1 LKNGGKNGP
10 QAFAEEVAR
19 WLEGLK
25 RADETSVVP
34 RLFIPGLLTRL
45 GYDEE
50 RVIQDQSGWRA
61 YLEPGGTPCF
71 LVEERTTGEELT
83 RRMRRLGVPRGM
95 LIDGQELRVYEVDG
109 GPPSA
114 VLHISF
120 RELLEGRRESLGGLR
135 ALHGRLARA
144 RIQAVRRWVEDLT
157 RTKEG
162 KPHAPDGKTWPEEA
176 RVPVVP
182 ARGEGFLQRFTED
195 VKKVLGA
202 LKEDALVQLWTR
214 LEELKTA
221 EKRQKSVREEF
232 TGVRDR
238 LLKELEPH
246 LFEASMAELKRA
258 LQAPWE
264 EGATAWRGRADRLRG
279 HLPREIT
286 ASGRVE
292 VALERLEGLALLY
305 EEGRHRLEEDHGE
318 AVRTKEAFTR
328 WKARHG
334 FLLVEQQ
341 APEEF
346 AAQTAYVLFVRLLLV
361 RIAEDKG
368 LLPRMLTGGGAARWF
383 LEVEPY
389 YLGGAR
395 AFLSL
400 VFGRAE
406 REVYAHF
413 FAEGT
418 FDWYRSS
425 RPLALELLWKLA
437 HYDFRDVDQDI
448 IGHLYAHYATEEH
461 RHHTGMYYTPPEVVD
476 HILDRVGFHGKEVAT
491 ATLLDPA
498 CGSGTFLVRA
508 ARRVLEAFREQD
520 ERTALKALTTNLVG
534 LDVDPFACYLAEINL
549 LIQVMDLLGK
559 EAGLVRFR
567 VYNTDTLV
575 ARFPSAAFLDGDLW
589 PEEKVKLTPEAFDFV
604 VGNPPTCGR
613 TLRG

>member
-305 EEGRHRLEEDHGE
+305 EEGRHRLEEDQ
-318 AVRTKEAFTR
+318 TKEAFTR